1 MIVNYKIYH
10 IRVYD
15 QKSYE
20 ITCDLIR
27 AFAFG
32 IANAICKRI
41 LALMYQISPASGLL
55 VVKFFTIPLQYHL
68 TSKMVLQ
75 QLVNL
80 LYYLSLSLSYFFLSF
95 FFFDSSFLSTS
106 SIFTPS
112 LTSLSLQ
119 FKACHRS
126 WVGFGV
132 VTDSRRGCSGGD
144 QRGRA
149 WSW

>member
-41 LALMYQISPASGLL
+41 LALMHQTSPASGLANTNYCKKL
-55 VVKFFTIPLQYHL
+55 CNSAIV
-68 TSKMVLQ
+68 
-75 QLVNL
+75 
-80 LYYLSLSLSYFFLSF
+80 
-95 FFFDSSFLSTS
+95 
-106 SIFTPS
+106 
-112 LTSLSLQ
+112 Q
-119 FKACHRS
+119 F
-126 WVGFGV
+126 
-132 VTDSRRGCSGGD
+132 
-144 QRGRA
+144 
-149 WSW
+149 